1 MNRIITTLITLLL
14 IQLLVVNKTYS
25 SETKVKDCFEKLNRA
40 TFALNMGLDKV
51 IFKPISKGYRKL
63 PSPIRTG
70 TGNALS
76 NLSNLITIPNN
87 ILQGDFG
94 SAANNSARLL
104 INTTI
109 GIAGIF
115 DPANSLGFEK
125 REKEDFGQSLGVM
138 GVGEGCYLVLPVL
151 GPSTVRDTLGSL
163 IAMNGGDVWHNI
175 TVRDDEEYVK
185 EFKESDYWVSR
196 VTSGVDFRAKN
207 LEAFDAMEKNSVDL
221 YATVRSLYLQ
231 DRKKKI
237 NNSGGKTEAM
247 DDGDWDTLESI
258 NFRYEVFKRNFFS
271 IIIGLILTNTSWA
284 KCFRFY

>member
-1 MNRIITTLITLLL
+1 MKRILGILTAILL
-14 IQLLVVNKTYS
+14 IQSLIVNKS
-25 SETKVKDCFEKLNRA
+25 FSDEVEVKDCFEKLNRV

-51 IFKPISKGYRKL
+51 IFKPVSKGYRKL

-70 TGNALS
+70 TSNALS

-87 ILQGDFG
+87 LLQGDFG

-104 INTTI
+104 INTTL

-115 DPANSLGFEK
+115 DPANSFGFEK
-125 REKEDFGQSLGVM
+125 RDKEDYGQTLGVM

-151 GPSTVRDTLGSL
+151 GPTTVRDTVGSL
-163 IAMNGGDVWHNI
+163 VAMNGGDVWHNI

-185 EFKESDYWVSR
+185 EFKESDYWASR
-196 VTSGVDFRAKN
+196 VTSGIDFRAKN

-237 NNSGGKTEAM
+237 NNSNEKTEAM
-247 DDGDWDTLESI
+247 EDGDWDTLE
-258 NFRYEVFKRNFFS
+258 NQ
-271 IIIGLILTNTSWA
+271 
-284 KCFRFY
+284 

>member
-1 MNRIITTLITLLL
+1 MNRTITTLLTILL

-25 SETKVKDCFEKLNRA
+25 NEREVKDCFEKLNRV
-40 TFALNMGLDKV
+40 TFSLNMGLDKV

-63 PSPIRTG
+63 PSSIRTG

-87 ILQGDFG
+87 LLQGDFG
-94 SAANNSARLL
+94 SAANNSVRLL
-104 INTTI
+104 INTTL

-125 REKEDFGQSLGVM
+125 REKEDFGQTLGVM
-138 GVGEGCYLVLPVL
+138 GIGEGCYLVLPVL
-151 GPSTVRDTLGSL
+151 GPSTIRDTLGSFV
-163 IAMNGGDVWHNI
+163 AMNGGDVWHNV

-185 EFKESDYWVSR
+185 EFKESDYWASR
-196 VTSGVDFRAKN
+196 VASGVDFRAKN

-231 DRKKKI
+231 DRKNKI
-237 NNSGGKTEAM
+237 NNSSDKTETM
-247 DDGDWDTLESI
+247 NDGDWDSLE
-258 NFRYEVFKRNFFS
+258 NQ
-271 IIIGLILTNTSWA
+271 
-284 KCFRFY
+284 

>member
-1 MNRIITTLITLLL
+1 MNRIITTLSALLL
-14 IQLLVVNKTYS
+14 IQLIVVNKTYS
-25 SETKVKDCFEKLNRA
+25 AEDEVKDCFEKLNRV

-51 IFKPISKGYRKL
+51 IFEPLAKGYRKL
-63 PSPIRTG
+63 PSPVRTG
-70 TGNALS
+70 TDNALS

-94 SAANNSARLL
+94 SAANNSARLV
-104 INTTI
+104 INTTL

-115 DPANSLGFEK
+115 DPANSFGFEK
-125 REKEDFGQSLGVM
+125 RTKEDFGQSLGVM

-151 GPSTVRDTLGSL
+151 GPTTIRDTVGSL

-185 EFKESDYWVSR
+185 EFKESDYWASR

-231 DRKKKI
+231 DRKRKI
-237 NNSGGKTEAM
+237 KNSQSKTEAM
-247 DDGDWDTLESI
+247 EDGDWDTLE
-258 NFRYEVFKRNFFS
+258 K
-271 IIIGLILTNTSWA
+271 L
-284 KCFRFY
+284 